1 MTIIF
6 YKRAMVLAALLA
18 TTIPSGH
25 NAFPTQSTTTVTQ
38 TTISRYSPKLFEH
51 SSNEFFTTPNPATL
65 SRKRVEQQQ
74 QNSVQTK
81 PSAGSPL
88 GMIVDERHEFELA
101 LGKCLDTLRSDYPN
115 ILVSNPDFDIYHEE
129 LETIDPSGVKLHGL
143 QNYKKAWNFV
153 HAIIN
158 VFYCPERSGLTF
170 KMVYDMAR
178 NNIRVSWNAEIVP
191 KAIFGGTKTTLHVD
205 GISVYEISQLE
216 GKITQHRVERLVIND
231 TPVQAEKGLW
241 YALMH
246 DVIDPEAVPIPN
258 MYSRSEQKKYEGRDT
273 DTVVTAPQSP
283 SPPHVMQFTLPTTTI
298 TKTASS
304 SSSLFATSNDNNDSS
319 SESSS
324 SDNSFDLEEYES
336 KNAYRKKFGLK
347 PLTREEFEQVQME
360 TQRLASEQQQRAASL
375 SASSAAEYQSQAPK
389 KENFVQKLFGNA
401 LKDTCESN
409 DDCNRPQ
416 VCCDFGF
423 TKKCCTSGMRIVDN
437 PYQQRQ
443 RVLVPLG
450 KAPGDT
456 DSGYPDGRGPM
467 DSPSPY

>member
-25 NAFPTQSTTTVTQ
+25 DAFTTKSTTTTATQ

-65 SRKRVEQQQ
+65 SRKRVEEQ
-74 QNSVQTK
+74 QNLVQK
-81 PSAGSPL
+81 PSSGTPL

-143 QNYKKAWNFV
+143 KNYKKAWNFV

-241 YALMH
+241 NALMN
-246 DVIDPEAVPIPN
+246 DIIDPEVVPIPN
-258 MYSRSEQKKYEGRDT
+258 VYSRSEQQQQQHEGLET
-273 DTVVTAPQSP
+273 AGTVVTTSQSP
-283 SPPHVMQFTLPTTTI
+283 SPPHVMQFTLPTTAAS
-298 TKTASS
+298 KSS
-304 SSSLFATSNDNNDSS
+304 SSSLFAASNDNNDSS

-347 PLTREEFEQVQME
+347 PLTKEEFEQVQIE
-360 TQRLASEQQQRAASL
+360 TQRLANEQQQRAASL
-375 SASSAAEYQSQAPK
+375 AASNSAAEYQSDAPK

-409 DDCNRPQ
+409 YDCERPQ

-423 TKKCCTSGMRIVDN
+423 TKKCCTSGMRITDN
-437 PYQQRQ
+437 PYTQRQ

-450 KAPGDT
+450 KAPGPN
-456 DSGYPDGRGPM
+456 SGYPDGRGPM
-467 DSPSPY
+467 DTPSPY